1 MSRVQLA
8 LRVPDLAESVAFYT
22 QLFGTEPAKLR
33 DGYANFAIAEPPLKL
48 VLIEG
53 AAGEATRMD
62 HLGVEVETTE
72 AVHAATAR
80 LGEAGL
86 ATDVENDTT
95 CCYALQDKVW
105 VHGPGQEPWEV
116 YVVKADADSLAKQ
129 QGSTCC
135 ATDPVEADTGTR
147 EPSVTGGCC

>member
-8 LRVPDLAESVAFYT
+8 LRVPDLSASLAFYT
-22 QLFGTEPAKLR
+22 KLFGVEPAKLR

-53 AAGEATRMD
+53 EPGTATRMD
-62 HLGVEVETTE
+62 HLGVEVDSTE
-72 AVHAATAR
+72 AVHAATTR
-80 LGEAGL
+80 LSEAGL
-86 ATDVENDTT
+86 ATAEENDTA

-116 YVVKADADSLAKQ
+116 YVVKADADTLTKRSA
-129 QGSTCC
+129 GS
-135 ATDPVEADTGTR
+135 ADADADADADAGA
-147 EPSVTGGCC
+147 EGPADAAGCC

>member
-8 LRVPDLAESVAFYT
+8 LGVPDLNASVAFYSK
-22 QLFGTEPAKLR
+22 LFGTEPAKLR

-53 AAGEATRMD
+53 AEDEATRMD
-62 HLGVEVETTE
+62 HLGVEVDSTD
-72 AVHAATAR
+72 AVHAATTR
-80 LGEAGL
+80 LSEAGL

-116 YVVKADADSLAKQ
+116 YVVKADAESLAKQ
-129 QGSTCC
+129 QGSICC
-135 ATDPVEADTGTR
+135 TGTAESDTGAQ
-147 EPSVTGGCC
+147 ELVAADGCC

>member
-8 LRVPDLAESVAFYT
+8 LRVPDLNASIAFYSK
-22 QLFGTEPAKLR
+22 LFGTEPAKLR
-33 DGYANFAIAEPPLKL
+33 DGYANFAITEPPLKL
-48 VLIEG
+48 VLVQG
-53 AAGEATRMD
+53 VPGEATRMD

-72 AVHAATAR
+72 AVHAATTR
-80 LGEAGL
+80 LADAGL

-116 YVVKADADSLAKQ
+116 YVVKADAEAMTEQKADA
-129 QGSTCC
+129 CC
-135 ATDPVEADTGTR
+135 AGPAAESESVPVRA
-147 EPSVTGGCC
+147 GGCCP